1 MIAAAILYIVA
12 RFEVSRSLLKRRT
25 GQTTQCDDWLSPLC
39 VPSAAQ
45 GDKSDRDL
53 AEIDQD
59 GFAFALDKRD
69 TAFFNTRTRIVTRR
83 HHRLQIVLRDGVICM
98 RKRSV
103 PVRRDRFLERI
114 RDFVKWDFY
123 LEAAA
128 LLRLEELE
136 FVPKLRRIDCS
147 NGAIE
152 MDYIPGKDLRHVLAE
167 GRHEIDYD
175 KVSQDFLAVIKSEDP
190 TSQEIRRAI
199 LGVMRCGVIPR
210 DITAAGFIRAEHS
223 RRLYMI
229 DFNLSYLRPVP
240 GWRKH
245 AENLDWLLG

>member
-1 MIAAAILYIVA
+1 MIATAILYIVA
-12 RFEVSRSLLKRRT
+12 RFEVSRALLKRRT
-25 GQTTQCDDWLSPLC
+25 GQTTQCDDWLSPLR

-45 GDKSDRDL
+45 GDISDRDL
-53 AEIDQD
+53 TEIDQD

-69 TAFFNTRTRIVTRR
+69 TALFNARTRMVPRR
-83 HHRLQIVLRDGVICM
+83 HHRLQIILRDGVICM

-103 PVRRDRFLERI
+103 PVRRDRFLDRI
-114 RDFVKWDFY
+114 LDFLKWDFY

-128 LLRLEELE
+128 LLRLQELE
-136 FVPKLRRIDCS
+136 FVPKLRRIDS
-147 NGAIE
+147 GDGVIE
-152 MDYIPGKDLRHVLAE
+152 MDYILGRDLRHILAE

-175 KVSQDFLAVIKSEDP
+175 KVSQDFFALVQSEDP
-190 TSQEIRRAI
+190 TSQEIRQAI

-210 DITAAGFIRAEHS
+210 DITAAGFIRGEHS

-245 AENLDWLLG
+245 ANNLKRYV